1 MKPSANSPT
10 STNQPH
16 PADLR
21 QESIFVGLMAALASV
36 LAFAYC
42 FPRGMLLLY
51 GDAVAHLGIA
61 RRLTDSLNPGVRQLG
76 SVWLPLPHI
85 LMAPFAA
92 SLQGWQSGIAG
103 AIPSMF
109 FYLVSV
115 IGLYRLA
122 RVWLS
127 PLMAAVA
134 VAFYGL
140 NPGLLYMQTTA
151 MTEPLYLAEV
161 IWGVL
166 LLVEI
171 GRELSLSNQ
180 PAAARRILAA
190 AAVLDAAVLTRYD
203 GWVFACL
210 GWFIVAAFL
219 GQARAFQSRAGGAFA
234 LFTAALLA
242 APWSWFLWNA
252 CQFGDWLYFA
262 RGPYSAKAIA
272 ARTTPPGAAHYP
284 GWHNAGVS
292 LLYYLKAAEL
302 GMVSMPLTDALL
314 TLSILGT
321 IAALYFWRGKLL
333 LPLTLLWMPVPFYAF
348 SVAYGSVPIFLP
360 VWPPH
365 SYYNTR
371 YGMEMLPTFALFIAF
386 FFAAILRWTQKTR
399 PPLAP
404 IVTALALGLVLL
416 DCAAQIHSGPLVLA
430 EARANSRT
438 RIPFEHAYARILD
451 SLPPYGRI
459 LAYTSAHIGAFQM
472 AGIPLRRTINE
483 GDYYQWKAALQHPA
497 LAAPFIIATDGDP
510 ISKAIQKHPGGLISL
525 DVICSTGQ
533 PCAHFYRSKRLGLDG
548 SITAK

>member
-1 MKPSANSPT
+1 MKLSANSRT
-10 STNQPH
+10 STDQVD

-21 QESIFVGLMAALASV
+21 QESIFVGLLAALASV

-42 FPRGMLLLY
+42 FPRGMILLY

-61 RRLTDSLNPGVRQLG
+61 RRLTDSLNPGISQLG

-92 SLQGWQSGIAG
+92 NLHWWQTGIAG

-122 RVWLS
+122 RVWLN
-127 PLMAAVA
+127 PVMACVA
-134 VAFYGL
+134 AAFYGL

-151 MTEPLYLAEV
+151 MTEPLYLAEA

-171 GRELSLSNQ
+171 GRALSEQNLS
-180 PAAARRILAA
+180 AAARRIIAA
-190 AAVLDAAVLTRYD
+190 AFILDAAVLTRYD

-210 GWFIVAAFL
+210 GWFIVAAFMWR
-219 GQARAFQSRAGGAFA
+219 ARALKSRAGGAFA
-234 LFTAALLA
+234 FFTAALLA

-252 CQFGDWLYFA
+252 TQFGDWLYFA
-262 RGPYSAKAIA
+262 RGPYSAAAIA
-272 ARTTPPGAAHYP
+272 ARTTAPGAAHYP
-284 GWHNAGVS
+284 GWHSPWVS
-292 LLYYLKAAEL
+292 LLYFLKAAEL
-302 GMVSMPLTDALL
+302 GMISMPLTDLLL
-314 TLSILGT
+314 TVSILGT
-321 IAALYFWRGKLL
+321 IAALWFWRGRLL
-333 LPLTLLWMPVPFYAF
+333 TPLFLLWMPAPFYAF
-348 SVAYGSVPIFLP
+348 AVAYGSVPIFLP

-371 YGMEMLPTFALFIAF
+371 YGMEMLPTFALFTAF
-386 FFAAILRWTQKTR
+386 CFAAILRWVQKHR
-399 PPLAP
+399 PALAP
-404 IVTALALGLVLL
+404 LVTAAALCLVLL

-438 RIPFEHAYARILD
+438 RIPFEKAYARELD
-451 SLPPYGRI
+451 ALPPYGEI
-459 LAYTSAHIGAFQM
+459 LAYTSAHVGAFEI

-483 GDYYQWKAALQHPA
+483 GDYYQWKAALKHPA

-510 ISKAIQKHPGGLISL
+510 ISKAIKEHPGGLISL
-525 DVICSTGQ
+525 EVICSTGQ
-533 PCAHFYRSKRLGLDG
+533 PCAHFYRSKLVGLDG